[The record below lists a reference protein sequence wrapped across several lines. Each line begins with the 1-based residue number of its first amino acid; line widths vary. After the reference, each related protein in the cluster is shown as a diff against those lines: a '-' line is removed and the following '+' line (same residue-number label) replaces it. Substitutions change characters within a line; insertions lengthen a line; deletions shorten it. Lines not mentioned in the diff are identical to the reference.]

1 MKQQMKNLRKKK
13 IKKPA
18 PHPTTKTE
26 EIISQSNSEY
36 AVNDT
41 RKWSKCGYPKNS
53 ICVITSK
60 NSSAKYVFPDVE
72 IAAKYMYEYVFT
84 DNQKKGMT
92 VNSVR
97 KHIKQAYGNSN
108 KYMNYLW
115 RRVV

>member
-1 MKQQMKNLRKKK
+1 M
-13 IKKPA
+13 
-18 PHPTTKTE
+18 
-26 EIISQSNSEY
+26 
-36 AVNDT
+36 D
-41 RKWSKCGYPKNS
+41 
-53 ICVITSK
+53 
-60 NSSAKYVFPDVE
+60 KYL
-72 IAAKYMYEYVFT
+72 IKYMYEYVFT

>member
-1 MKQQMKNLRKKK
+1 MGNAINFDKKM
-13 IKKPA
+13 
-18 PHPTTKTE
+18 
-26 EIISQSNSEY
+26 
-36 AVNDT
+36 D
-41 RKWSKCGYPKNS
+41 
-53 ICVITSK
+53 
-60 NSSAKYVFPDVE
+60 KYL
-72 IAAKYMYEYVFT
+72 IKYMYEYVFT